1 MKTRSYTR
9 YSEAFKHQVVQEI
22 ESGKFSSAHAAAR
35 AYGIPGMCTVANWL
49 RKYGRKD
56 LIPKKIS
63 ITTMSE
69 RDENQELKK
78 RVSELEKALADA
90 YMQGLL
96 NESYFELACE
106 RLNMD
111 PEAFKKKHVSNL
123 SSVAKRKGK
132 Q

>member
-9 YSEAFKHQVVQEI
+9 YSEAFKHQVIHEI
-22 ESGKFSSAHAAAR
+22 ETGKFDGAHAASQ
-35 AYGIPGMCTVANWL
+35 AYGIPGSETVNKWL
-49 RKYGRKD
+49 LKYGRND
-56 LIPKKIS
+56 LMPKQIR
-63 ITTMSE
+63 ITTMNE
-69 RDENQELKK
+69 RDEKQELKK

-96 NESYFELACE
+96 NESYFEIACE

-123 SSVAKRKGK
+123 SNGLKRKTK
-132 Q
+132 K

>member
-22 ESGKFSSAHAAAR
+22 ETGKFSGAFAATR
-35 AYGIPGMCTVANWL
+35 AYGIPGSETVKGWL
-49 RKYGRKD
+49 RKYGRQD
-56 LIPKKIS
+56 LMPKRIS
-63 ITTMSE
+63 ITTMKE

-78 RVSELEKALADA
+78 RVGELEKALADA
-90 YMQGLL
+90 YMRGLL
-96 NESYFELACE
+96 NESYFEIACE

-111 PEAFKKKHVSNL
+111 PEAFKKKHVSHL
-123 SSVAKRKGK
+123 SSARKRKAS

>member
-22 ESGKFSSAHAAAR
+22 ETGRFSGVFAATR
-35 AYGIPGMCTVANWL
+35 AYGIPGSETVKGWL
-49 RKYGRKD
+49 RKYGRDD
-56 LIPKKIS
+56 LLPKRIN
-63 ITTMSE
+63 ITTMNE

-96 NESYFELACE
+96 NESYFEIACE
-106 RLNMD
+106 GLNMD

-123 SSVAKRKGK
+123 SNGLTGK
-132 Q
+132 TKK

>member
-1 MKTRSYTR
+1 MKTKSYTR

-22 ESGKFSSAHAAAR
+22 ERGKFSGAHAATR
-35 AYGIPGMCTVANWL
+35 AYGIPGMCTVSNWL
-49 RKYGRKD
+49 RKYGRQD

-63 ITTMSE
+63 ISTMSE

-96 NESYFELACE
+96 NESYFEIACE
-106 RLNMD
+106 RLDMD
-111 PEAFKKKHVSNL
+111 PEVFKKKHVSNL
-123 SSVAKRKGK
+123 SNARKRKGK
-132 Q
+132 K

>member
-22 ESGKFSSAHAAAR
+22 ESGKFSGAFAATR
-35 AYGIPGMCTVANWL
+35 AYGIPGSETVKAWL
-49 RKYGRKD
+49 SKYGRED
-56 LIPKKIS
+56 LMPKRIN
-63 ITTMSE
+63 ITTVNE
-69 RDENQELKK
+69 RDETQELKK
-78 RVSELEKALADA
+78 RVRELEKALADA
-90 YMQGLL
+90 YMRGLL
-96 NESYFELACE
+96 SESYFEIACE

-123 SSVAKRKGK
+123 SNGQKAKGK